1 MNKLEE
7 YKNLIKSLGEDNFKE
22 LVRIYLQSFYQTEE
36 VNLVDGP
43 WDGGNDACIY
53 KSGQQIK
60 RNIQITVQDQYI
72 SKLKLDLKK
81 SSDNAEKFAYQRELH
96 FFISHP
102 ISKSKQDELALMAE
116 LDFNISLR
124 IFDANKIADDISRFT
139 SVGDYLVKIFASH
152 LTPKSSFKI
161 DKRKKIIFDYIA
173 TGGNVAEIKSNFID
187 SYIQMYLFDNGR
199 SVRSQIVEHVKSQL
213 NIQSD
218 DFIKDRIKHNTNK
231 QFVTSDQ
238 DGFYSLT
245 DEKRADIQK
254 NLELAEATGNNLYYR
269 INECLNQHEI
279 YDEKLS
285 ADFLSTII
293 ELYNSHYDSEL
304 DETTFSSNTDVR
316 ERRIYNELRNKIL
329 KATQNTQC
337 DQIAKELLEISCLSE
352 YLNKISASSLFLKLI
367 KSNALENYISQFA
380 KRLYVDT
387 QILLQIICIKYKN
400 VEYDDSLYNAVK
412 YMLEVVS
419 SLKGKISFYTTNSYI
434 REAANHIWE
443 AYNLR
448 YFLDKDV
455 VKSYGESKNIFYNFY
470 LFLCQECICD
480 FDSFEEYI
488 YDLLNIDETLP
499 NSKKNFIFT
508 VENKLYDIFELMDF
522 RIVDITK
529 DQYDEYELYRREY
542 DMCLDGLN
550 SYKPDKA
557 RENDLL
563 ALLHLSDENIQIN
576 IDTQLVEEPYFVT
589 WDSSFY
595 TVRQTFKSKYK
606 RSYWYL
612 YTPYKIA
619 NRFSTITFKPNSAHI
634 TYEMLSLVESNFK
647 ASNDT
652 ISFVDTLS
660 SICQPKNKSE
670 LESINWL
677 LELRNQQ
684 QNDSSLEDFIG
695 RNHKNLP
702 IDIVLNSIVNHCY
715 RCRNLD
721 KLGMIFESTNY
732 ALKIKK
738 IIDYGCKYLVKH
750 NRLSSQIYS
759 DINTLL
765 G

>member
-7 YKNLIKSLGEDNFKE
+7 YKNLIKSLGEENFKE
-22 LVRIYLQSFYQTEE
+22 LVRTYLQSFYQTEE
-36 VNLVDGP
+36 VNIVDGP
-43 WDGGNDACIY
+43 WDGGNDACVY
-53 KSGQQIK
+53 KNGQQIK
-60 RNIQITVQDQYI
+60 RNIQITVQDQYL
-72 SKLKLDLKK
+72 SKLKSDLLK
-81 SSDNAEKFAYQRELH
+81 SKDNADKYAYQRELH

-116 LDFNISLR
+116 LDYNISLR
-124 IFDANKIADDISRFT
+124 IFDANKIADDISRFP
-139 SVGDYLVKIFASH
+139 SVGDYLVKIFATH
-152 LTPKSSFKI
+152 LTPKTSFRI

-187 SYIQMYLFDNGR
+187 SYIQMYLFDNGN
-199 SVRSQIVEHVKSQL
+199 SLRSQIVEYVKNQL

-218 DFIKDRIKHNTNK
+218 DFIKDRIKYNTNK
-231 QFVTSDQ
+231 RFITSDQ
-238 DGFYSLT
+238 GGFYSLT
-245 DEKRADIQK
+245 DEKRVDIQK

-269 INECLNQHEI
+269 INECLNKYGI

-285 ADFLSTII
+285 TDVLSKII
-293 ELYNSHYDSEL
+293 ELYNSHYDSEF
-304 DETTFSSNTDVR
+304 DETTFSNNTDAR
-316 ERRIYNELRNKIL
+316 ERRIYNELRNKIYRV
-329 KATQNTQC
+329 TQNAQC
-337 DQIAKELLEISCLSE
+337 DQIAKELIEISCLSE
-352 YLNKISASSLFLKLI
+352 YLNKISTSSLFLKLMR
-367 KSNALENYISQFA
+367 SNALENYISQFD

-412 YMLEVVS
+412 YMLEVAS
-419 SLKGKISFYTTNSYI
+419 SLKGKISFYTTSAYI
-434 REAANHIWE
+434 REAAYHIWE

-448 YFLDKDV
+448 HFLDKDV

-470 LFLCQECICD
+470 LFLCQECLSD
-480 FDSFEEYI
+480 FESFEEYV

-499 NSKKNFIFT
+499 NSKKDFIFT
-508 VENKLYDIFELMDF
+508 VENKLYDIFDLMGF
-522 RIVDITK
+522 CIVDITK
-529 DQYDEYELYRREY
+529 DQYDEYESYRREY
-542 DMCLDGLN
+542 DICLDGLN
-550 SYKPDKA
+550 SFKPDKA

-576 IDTQLVEEPYFVT
+576 PDTQLVEEPYFVT

-595 TVRQTFKSKYK
+595 NVRQTFMSKYK
-606 RSYWYL
+606 HSYWYL

-619 NRFSTITFKPNSAHI
+619 NRFSTITFKPNSTKI

-660 SICQPKNKSE
+660 SICQPKNKTE

-677 LELRNQQ
+677 LELRKQQ
-684 QNDSSLEDFIG
+684 QNDSKLDDFIDK
-695 RNHKNLP
+695 NHKNLP
-702 IDIVLNSIVNHCY
+702 IDIVLNSIVNNCY

-721 KLGMIFESTNY
+721 KLGEIFESPEY
-732 ALKIKK
+732 AHRIKE
-738 IIDYGCKYLVKH
+738 IIDYGCKYLIKH

-759 DINTLL
+759 DMDVLL
-765 G
+765 S